1 MEAKDLMIGD
11 LVRVN
16 RDVCIKNDTIVRV
29 CGIDATNK
37 LVEKG
42 LEGSA
47 TCVPV
52 DDIDFYSGGIW
63 VKYLSPIPLTPEIL
77 EKNGWSHRKLH
88 GSYGRKGMRIDGPP
102 YEELPD
108 GIKNALDFAQWSI
121 DEEFQYHLLEIYMWR
136 GDIRLWVN
144 YVHELQRALRCCELN
159 ELANN
164 FKV

>member
-29 CGIDATNK
+29 CGIDATNR

-77 EKNGWSHRKLH
+77 EKNGFYLGNTASEEDFCSAVGCGYPDSGWCFDEGAGEIK
-88 GSYGRKGMRIDGPP
+88 IIFPNETDGG
-102 YEELPD
+102 L
-108 GIKNALDFAQWSI
+108 
-121 DEEFQYHLLEIYMWR
+121 
-136 GDIRLWVN
+136 IRLDDQSGDRHLELVFVEPIMV
-144 YVHELQRALRCCELN
+144 YELQHCLKLVGIDKEINL
-159 ELANN
+159 
-164 FKV
+164 

>member
-16 RDVCIKNDTIVRV
+16 RGVCINKDTIVRV
-29 CGIDATNK
+29 YGIDATNR

-63 VKYLSPIPLTPEIL
+63 VKYLSPILLTPEIL
-77 EKNGWSHRKLH
+77 EKNGFEYNDEDAEYAGCTWSDRNLMLRPE
-88 GSYGRKGMRIDGPP
+88 YDYRIVVT
-102 YEELPD
+102 
-108 GIKNALDFAQWSI
+108 NDFD
-121 DEEFQYHLLEIYMWR
+121 DESTNRTPFVLR
-136 GDIRLWVN
+136 
-144 YVHELQRALRCCELN
+144 YVHQLQHVYKLLGIDKEIT
-159 ELANN
+159 
-164 FKV
+164 V

>member
-29 CGIDATNK
+29 CGIDATNR

-52 DDIDFYSGGIW
+52 DDFDFYSGGIW

-77 EKNGWSHRKLH
+77 EKNGFTYSASESNGLCRTYI
-88 GSYGRKGMRIDGPP
+88 YGANSNHVLAEVTLYDLPINGCNCLIRIETDSQTC
-102 YEELPD
+102 E
-108 GIKNALDFAQWSI
+108 GINKIHNCD
-121 DEEFQYHLLEIYMWR
+121 LL
-136 GDIRLWVN
+136 
-144 YVHELQRALRCCELN
+144 YVHQLQHALRLCQIEKEIVL
-159 ELANN
+159 
-164 FKV
+164 

>member
-29 CGIDATNK
+29 CGIDATNR

-77 EKNGWSHRKLH
+77 EKNGFENDFYEDESVADYVKVRNEGYSLH
-88 GSYGRKGMRIDGPP
+88 STAHEWD
-102 YEELPD
+102 L
-108 GIKNALDFAQWSI
+108 ALISWCNGHVDVVTDFSG
-121 DEEFQYHLLEIYMWR
+121 EYRGEIE
-136 GDIRLWVN
+136 
-144 YVHELQRALRCCELN
+144 YVHELQHALRLCGIDKEI
-159 ELANN
+159 
-164 FKV
+164 VI

>member
-29 CGIDATNK
+29 CGIDATNR

-63 VKYLSPIPLTPEIL
+63 VKYLEPIPLTPEIL
-77 EKNGWSHRKLH
+77 EKNGFKDTDIVIIGTRKFHWRSEDERTEITIWFFDDTMPMEIVKNVYYEDEVSYTLPFPWS
-88 GSYGRKGMRIDGPP
+88 
-102 YEELPD
+102 
-108 GIKNALDFAQWSI
+108 
-121 DEEFQYHLLEIYMWR
+121 
-136 GDIRLWVN
+136 VN
-144 YVHELQRALRCCELN
+144 MLQHALRICGIDKEI
-159 ELANN
+159 
-164 FKV
+164 VI